1 MRMNAHRVIV
11 ALGLALPLMAANRL
25 SVTVVDAKTGKLAT
39 GLTAEDFTLYEDKL
53 ARKAD
58 QCVFASDDVDV
69 MLLIDTSLTGDAVRP
84 LADALVPQLK
94 PKERMSVVGLQS
106 AIDLI
111 QDFTTDRKRI
121 ARGLDSVTYGTK
133 PHVIDALYEAIDT
146 GFKTAT
152 ARRVVLL
159 LTSAYEGDSR
169 MEQHALFQL
178 ARTKAVSVYPVYLTG
193 KERGIFER
201 IAQRTGG
208 AIFSLKEMKK
218 QSNEETAATIFEAM
232 RGHYTITVPGNL
244 ELGEKLRVEIGRQ
257 GKWFA
262 SALPMAWE

>member
-1 MRMNAHRVIV
+1 MNVPQRWMV

-58 QCVFASDDVDV
+58 QCVFASDYVDV

-84 LADALVPQLK
+84 LADALVAQLK
-94 PKERMSVVGLQS
+94 PKERISIVGLQS
-106 AIDLI
+106 GIDLI
-111 QDFTTDRKRI
+111 QDFTADRKRI
-121 ARGLDSVTYGTK
+121 TRGLDSVTYGTK
-133 PHVIDALYEAIDT
+133 PHLIDALYEAIDT

-169 MEQHALFQL
+169 MEQHALYQL
-178 ARTKAVSVYPVYLTG
+178 ARTKAVSVYPVYVTG

-262 SALPMAWE
+262 SALPLTWE